1 MRIEPNGNYLMP
13 VSFGQTRP
21 LKAGIF
27 EDVWTLSTRY
37 VTTRDAAAALLP
49 EPFEPTA
56 QPIVTVYYQQCRRVN
71 FLAGGG
77 YNLMGVNLSAFFNG
91 TRDRL
96 AGNFALIL
104 WENDTHPIIRGRELL
119 GLPKIWG
126 EIPDPFRIADRWR
139 VQVSENGVLL
149 VELNI
154 EDTTALTG
162 AALEDVA
169 KQQSETPWMGW
180 RYIPN
185 VTGAG
190 AALSQAT
197 RIGQENFVTEAW
209 NATGTVRY
217 GSEATWETC
226 PFSGDIL
233 AGLKTLAIGE
243 YISSSIMHGTIRMT
257 RALNQVL
264 E

>member
-1 MRIEPNGNYLMP
+1 MQIERDGNYLMP

-27 EDVWTLSTRY
+27 EEVWSLSTRY
-37 VTTRDAAAALLP
+37 QTDKDASAAFLP
-49 EPFEPTA
+49 EPFEPSDE
-56 QPIVTVYYQQCRRVN
+56 PVVTVYYQQCRRVN

-77 YNLMGVNLSAFFNG
+77 YNLMGVNLAAFFNG
-91 TRDRL
+91 KLDRL
-96 AGNFALIL
+96 HGNFALVL

-119 GLPKIWG
+119 GLPKIFG
-126 EIPDPFRIADRWR
+126 EIPDPFWLDDQWR
-139 VQVSENGVLL
+139 MQVSENGRLL
-149 VELNI
+149 AEMKIGGL
-154 EDTTALTG
+154 TALRD
-162 AALEDVA
+162 ADLAVVA
-169 KQQSETPWMGW
+169 RQQAETPWMGW

-209 NATGTVRY
+209 SGQGTVRY
-217 GSEATWETC
+217 GSDASWEAC
-226 PFSGDIL
+226 PFSGDIVT
-233 AGLKTLAIGE
+233 ALKTLPIKE
-243 YISSSIMHGTIRMT
+243 YITSTVTRGSIRMT
-257 RALNQVL
+257 RALNRVL